1 MSLTAAP
8 EAAPAPAPSTAA
20 AQRRQRTR
28 RRLWVVAAVLVAAV
42 GFLLAK
48 GITSGIE
55 YFKTVPQ
62 ALAGRA
68 ALGTSTFQLEGVVA
82 PHTLVRTGPSSQR
95 FVLCAGRER
104 IAVADQAT
112 PPQLFGTNVA
122 VVLVGHFVGSTDRFT
137 SSQILVKHSN
147 AYVAAHPG
155 RVRSGDGQH
164 C

>member
-1 MSLTAAP
+1 MTVTTAP
-8 EAAPAPAPSTAA
+8 EAARAPAASAA
-20 AQRRQRTR
+20 ATVRRRRTR
-28 RRLWVVAAVLVAAV
+28 RRLWVVAVVLLAAV

-62 ALAGRA
+62 ALAARA
-68 ALGTSTFQLEGVVA
+68 SLGTSTFQLEGVVA

-95 FVLCAGRER
+95 FVLCAGRAR
-104 IAVADQAT
+104 IPVADEAT

-122 VVLVGHFVGSTDRFT
+122 VVLVGHFVGGSDRFT